1 MRAGT
6 LVSAMAVALIGVA
19 AAGCARALKP
29 EQRSSA
35 DELATR
41 IDLSRRQEETL
52 ARQRD
57 ELVRNQQLLDEL
69 HRRNLDARETPRGV
83 VVNLPDVLFEFGRA
97 DLTRDAR
104 RTVRDIADV
113 LLRSARG
120 RQVSIEG
127 HTDSIG
133 SQSANQRRS
142 QLRADSVADAL
153 VSDGVNRRRLHTR
166 GFGKTRPVAPNTL
179 HGRDDPQ
186 GRAKN
191 RRVEVIIENR
201 HGPRAGESAERR
213 RHDSRH
219 HY

>member
-1 MRAGT
+1 MRGGT
-6 LVSAMAVALIGVA
+6 LASAMAAVTLIALAV
-19 AAGCARALKP
+19 GCARSLKP
-29 EQRSSA
+29 EEPRSSA
-35 DELATR
+35 NVTATAD
-41 IDLSRRQEETL
+41 DLSRGQEETL
-52 ARQRD
+52 ARQRE

-69 HRRNLDARETPRGV
+69 RRRHLDARETARGV

-113 LLRSARG
+113 LHRSARG

-127 HTDSIG
+127 HTDAIG
-133 SQSANQRRS
+133 SQSTNQRLS
-142 QLRADSVADAL
+142 QARAESVADAL

-166 GFGKTRPVAPNTL
+166 GFGKTRPVAPNTVRR
-179 HGRDDPQ
+179 RDNPE

-201 HGPRAGESAERR
+201 RASL
-213 RHDSRH
+213 RH
-219 HY
+219 